1 MKTETHFV
9 DLDNHIYRTKI
20 DLYKNDETLIGFKV
34 ICWDRVVECSLKSDE
49 PLFKV
54 KKLED
59 DDKKEILKLGFKNV
73 GKKWSEDEE
82 KELIEHFYYYNG
94 DIQLISKL
102 MERTERS
109 IQIRLE
115 MLELIKNA

>member
-20 DLYKNDETLIGFKV
+20 DLYKNDETFIGFKV

-49 PLFKV
+49 PILKV

-59 DDKKEILKLGFKNV
+59 DEKKEILSSGFKNV

-82 KELIEHFYYYNG
+82 KELI
-94 DIQLISKL
+94 
-102 MERTERS
+102 
-109 IQIRLE
+109 
-115 MLELIKNA
+115 